1 MGGTSRPRPRSST
14 FAPSCRRPP
23 SSLSRRTAIRTS
35 LRLPPRCC
43 LVRAQFSR
51 SRDAIPDAASDPIKG
66 DARVRERNHG
76 PMPILRRI
84 NHKALRRSHSSAGH
98 CNQPWAI
105 MGHLDFH
112 RQRSATRR
120 TSDRQIDAAAPFCGD
135 ALGCQAGSLIAAPHA
150 ENRGVCSAR
159 ERLGAAM
166 TRVDSSASIVATRG
180 AGGEHR
186 PCQAA
191 PGRTQLSELQDRR
204 AIHAGCQDDAPH
216 VGSRDVDRCVAMV
229 RGDLDGFTR

>member
-35 LRLPPRCC
+35 LRLPPHCC

-51 SRDAIPDAASDPIKG
+51 SRDAIPDAACDPIKG
-66 DARVRERNHG
+66 DARAGERKPRTSADPSADQSQCPAAESFLRE
-76 PMPILRRI
+76 
-84 NHKALRRSHSSAGH
+84 ALR
-98 CNQPWAI
+98 PT

-112 RQRSATRR
+112 RQRSAARR
-120 TSDRQIDAAAPFCGD
+120 TSNRQIDAAAPFCGD

-159 ERLGAAM
+159 ERLVAAM

-191 PGRTQLSELQDRR
+191 PGRTQLSDLQDRR

>member
-43 LVRAQFSR
+43 LVRAHFPK
-51 SRDAIPDAASDPIKG
+51 SRDALPETACDPIKG
-66 DARVRERNHG
+66 RRERSG
-76 PMPILRRI
+76 TKPRTSADPSADQSRFPAAKPFPRE
-84 NHKALRRSHSSAGH
+84 ALRST
-98 CNQPWAI
+98 

-112 RQRSATRR
+112 RQRSAAMR

-150 ENRGVCSAR
+150 ENRGVRSAW
-159 ERLGAAM
+159 ERLSAAT
-166 TRVDSSASIVATRG
+166 TRVDSSASIVARG
-180 AGGEHR
+180 RAGGEHR
-186 PCQAA
+186 PCQAVR
-191 PGRTQLSELQDRR
+191 GRTQLSNLRDRR
-204 AIHAGCQDDAPH
+204 AIHAGCQDDVPH

>member
-43 LVRAQFSR
+43 LVRPISQSHVMPFPRQLAIPSQRDAR
-51 SRDAIPDAASDPIKG
+51 SR
-66 DARVRERNHG
+66 EQNHG
-76 PMPILRRI
+76 PVPILRRV
-84 NHKALRRSHSSAGH
+84 NHYFPAAKPFPREALR
-98 CNQPWAI
+98 PT

-112 RQRSATRR
+112 RQRSAAMR

-150 ENRGVCSAR
+150 ENRAVCAAR
-159 ERLGAAM
+159 ERLSAA
-166 TRVDSSASIVATRG
+166 TARVDSSASIVAIDW

-186 PCQAA
+186 PCQGAR
-191 PGRTQLSELQDRR
+191 GRTQLSNRRDRR
-204 AIHAGCQDDAPH
+204 AIHAGCQDDVPH

-229 RGDLDGFTR
+229 RDDLDGFTR